1 MTVMKKFEGKSE
13 QDLNTQL
20 IELRK
25 KQFGLRMQQGSGQPV
40 KPSEIKSTRKDIAR
54 IKTMLNTLRPEVPN

>member
-40 KPSEIKSTRKDIAR
+40 KSSEIRSTRRDIAR
-54 IKTMLNTLRPEVPN
+54 IKTRLNILKSEVAN

>member
-1 MTVMKKFEGKSE
+1 MTEMKQFEGKSE
-13 QDLNTQL
+13 QELNTQL

-40 KPSEIKSTRKDIAR
+40 KSSEIRATRKDIAR
-54 IKTMLNTLRPEVPN
+54 IKTKLSMLRSEVAN

>member
-1 MTVMKKFEGKSE
+1 MNAMKQYEGKSE
-13 QDLNTQL
+13 QELNTQL

-40 KPSEIKSTRKDIAR
+40 KSSEIRSTRKDIAR
-54 IKTMLNTLRPEVPN
+54 IKTRLNMLKSEVAN

>member
-40 KPSEIKSTRKDIAR
+40 KSSEIRSTRKDIAR
-54 IKTMLNTLRPEVPN
+54 IKTRLNILKSEVAN

>member
-1 MTVMKKFEGKSE
+1 MTAMKQYEGKSE
-13 QDLNTQL
+13 QELNAQL

-40 KPSEIKSTRKDIAR
+40 KSSEIRLTRKSIAR
-54 IKTMLNTLRPEVPN
+54 IKTMLNMLRSEVAN

>member
-1 MTVMKKFEGKSE
+1 MTEMKQYDGKSE
-13 QDLNTQL
+13 QELNTQL

-40 KPSEIKSTRKDIAR
+40 KPSEIRSTRKDIAR
-54 IKTMLNTLRPEVPN
+54 IKTKLSMLRSEVTN

>member
-1 MTVMKKFEGKSE
+1 VTAMKEFKDKSE
-13 QDLNTQL
+13 QELTTQL

-54 IKTMLNTLRPEVPN
+54 IKTMLNMLKSEVTN

>member
-1 MTVMKKFEGKSE
+1 MSTMKQFKDKSAQE
-13 QDLNTQL
+13 LSTQL
-20 IELRK
+20 IELK

-54 IKTMLNTLRPEVPN
+54 IKTMLNMLKSEVTN